1 MPSVLAE
8 RPGDDEQRFNGIMRW
23 QLAND
28 PFLLPRLEAAGR
40 EEIAFADIAR
50 HESVEVLVDGYDAVL
65 EQYTLD
71 VTREVLTVH
80 SLFEALLAAGQ
91 QGGPRQL
98 SLSDREAI
106 KQILTIEFADMLH
119 LCVGDQVK
127 ITGDGVSICSLP
139 PGPSDVID
147 TVLPLSSGKMI
158 VGTIKGPVLIE
169 LGEARLTCG
178 FLVGKSR
185 IYDTALEP
193 PSRGEL
199 DEVVFILNKTDSV
212 CIEKL
217 LLTDT

>member
-8 RPGDDEQRFNGIMRW
+8 RPGDDEQRFDGIIRW

-28 PFLLPRLEAAGR
+28 PFLLPRLEAASR

-50 HESVEVLVDGYDAVL
+50 HEPIEVQVDGYDAAL

-71 VTREVLTVH
+71 VTREVLAVH
-80 SLFEALLAAGQ
+80 SLLEALLAAGQ
-91 QGGPRQL
+91 QGAPRQL

-119 LCVGDQVK
+119 LCAGDQVK
-127 ITGDGVSICSLP
+127 IIGDGVSVRSLS
-139 PGPSDVID
+139 PGRSDAID

-158 VGTIKGPVLIE
+158 VGTIKGPILID
-169 LGEARLTCG
+169 LGEAHLTCG

-185 IYDTALEP
+185 VYDIALEP

-199 DEVVFILNKTDSV
+199 DEVVFILKNTDSV
-212 CIEKL
+212 CIKKL
-217 LLTDT
+217 LPTDM